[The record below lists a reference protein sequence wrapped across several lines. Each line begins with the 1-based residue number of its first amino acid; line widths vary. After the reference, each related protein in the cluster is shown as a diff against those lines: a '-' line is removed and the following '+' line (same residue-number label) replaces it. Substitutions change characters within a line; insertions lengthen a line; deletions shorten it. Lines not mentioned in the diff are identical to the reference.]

1 MSLLKISRLVPNVHA
16 GAATGA
22 SACASACSR
31 AGTSLNVAMTSL
43 KHTRLVFDGATVWHD
58 SFIAVA
64 VGSSFTSPSSSDS
77 LSESIANTL
86 VGALK
91 ACLVTGADT
100 GRLVAP
106 ASLFFI
112 CGQYFKLCPLLKQN
126 RHSWANSVG
135 QVTREVGIL
144 VSRTLWDV
152 YSASDLPA
160 S

>member
-1 MSLLKISRLVPNVHA
+1 MSLLKFTRFVPVDHEVEDDNA
-16 GAATGA
+16 GHDNPGA
-22 SACASACSR
+22 I
-31 AGTSLNVAMTSL
+31 G
-43 KHTRLVFDGATVWHD
+43 WHD
-58 SFIAVA
+58 NPGAIGWHDNPGAIGWHDNPGAISIGVSF
-64 VGSSFTSPSSSDS
+64 SSPSSSSES
-77 LSESIANTL
+77 LLESIANTL

-91 ACLVTGADT
+91 AGLVTGADT
-100 GRLVAP
+100 GWLA
-106 ASLFFI
+106 ASASDSFFFI

-135 QVTREVGIL
+135 QVTREHGLL